1 MAGSLR
7 QFAFVGTA
15 VAVTG
20 GVAYALWR
28 NYQSTQEPPGREDQ
42 QSRLR
47 LGVQE
52 GGTGP
57 PAGQDKPSN
66 KQILVLGLDGAG
78 KTSVLYSLATN
89 HVKRN
94 TVPTKGFN
102 AVCVNTEETKMEF
115 LEIGGS
121 ESLREYWKM
130 YMPRVLLL
138 IYVVD
143 SADHERFPVAKTLLH
158 QLVQSNS
165 TLPVMILA
173 NKQLLPMGFIQMNGY
188 KILQNQ
194 SQPKMY
200 GIFIGELD
208 IKQVNLGKSRN
219 NMAPPFKVFT
229 ETAQLKNPDSS
240 NAKGSS

>member
-28 NYQSTQEPPGREDQ
+28 NYLSSQEPPGPEDQ
-42 QSRLR
+42 QARLR
-47 LGVQE
+47 LGVQ
-52 GGTGP
+52 GRGTGP

-89 HVKRN
+89 QVKRN

-102 AVCVNTEETKMEF
+102 AVCINTEETKMEF

-130 YMPRVLLL
+130 YMPRILLL

-158 QLVQSNS
+158 QLVHNNS

-173 NKQLLPMGFIQMNGY
+173 NKQDLEGAHCITDIHDALALSEIGDER
-188 KILQNQ
+188 KIFL
-194 SQPKMY
+194 
-200 GIFIGELD
+200 IGTHVAKEGLEISSGLKDTREL
-208 IKQVNLGKSRN
+208 I
-219 NMAPPFKVFT
+219 
-229 ETAQLKNPDSS
+229 AQLMSETL
-240 NAKGSS
+240 